1 MIFARDISDPLT
13 SLVKKMDEATGQHQ
27 DAHMGSFIV
36 FCSDN
41 DDLEKQLK
49 TFGAKE
55 DLKNLIVT
63 LWDDTTCPTKYK
75 VPKEAEVT
83 VVLYKQGT
91 VQANYAFPK
100 GELNDQSIEQ
110 V

>member
-13 SLVKKMDEATGQHQ
+13 SLVKKIDEATGQHQ

-41 DDLEKQLK
+41 DDLEKPLK
-49 TFGAKE
+49 KFGAKE

-63 LWDDTTCPTKYK
+63 RWDDTTGPTKYR
-75 VPKEAEVT
+75 VAKEAAVT
-83 VVLYKQGT
+83 VVLYEQGT
-91 VQANYAFPK
+91 VQANFAFAK
-100 GELNDQSIEQ
+100 
-110 V
+110 